1 MTKMNL
7 LKIWLEK
14 GTDIKCGPTD
24 GVFKT
29 ETAAHHQLFFFN
41 ISSFLVIETLFFKAM
56 YKVWNSY
63 FVNAHLQ
70 DLRSYMVWLYNA
82 ISGVSFGRIQ
92 KNVKKR
98 KMPFNKRQKDVL

>member
-1 MTKMNL
+1 MNL

-41 ISSFLVIETLFFKAM
+41 ISSFLVIETLFSRPCIKFEIAILSTHICKISEVTWYDFTM
-56 YKVWNSY
+56 QLVE
-63 FVNAHLQ
+63 FHLEE
-70 DLRSYMVWLYNA
+70 S
-82 ISGVSFGRIQ
+82 
-92 KNVKKR
+92 KR
-98 KMPFNKRQKDVL
+98 M